1 MAEKKENVNRIT
13 NIPKNSGFLTHKVIE
28 PVNIKI
34 IRELINNPN
43 LSSTDIAT
51 KYHMPLSTI
60 QRRRTKL
67 ERSILKKNYQV
78 DFGQLGWRT
87 ADILISVEK
96 GKSEQVARQI
106 LQNEKNNVV
115 YTSLRIGHPQIDLT
129 AKAVY
134 RDSEA
139 LHRLVEK
146 IKALPFVTFV
156 EWSEEVKVVGN
167 NYPDIIDLIF
177 SSYL

>member
-1 MAEKKENVNRIT
+1 MAEKKQNVKHIT
-13 NIPKNSGFLTHKVIE
+13 NNAKNSDFLVHKIIE
-28 PVNIKI
+28 PLNIKI
-34 IRELINNPN
+34 MRELINNPD

-67 ERSILKKNYQV
+67 ERSILKKTYLIDMNR
-78 DFGQLGWRT
+78 LGWRT
-87 ADILISVEK
+87 ADILVAVEK
-96 GKSEQVARQI
+96 GRSEQVARQI
-106 LQNEKNNVV
+106 LQNEKDNVISA
-115 YTSLRIGHPQIDLT
+115 SLRIGHPQIDLT

-134 RDSEA
+134 RDSES
-139 LHRLVEK
+139 LHRLVER

-167 NYPDIIDLIF
+167 NYPDIIDLVF

>member
-1 MAEKKENVNRIT
+1 
-13 NIPKNSGFLTHKVIE
+13 
-28 PVNIKI
+28 
-34 IRELINNPN
+34 
-43 LSSTDIAT
+43 
-51 KYHMPLSTI
+51 MPLSTI

-78 DFGQLGWRT
+78 DLGQLGWRT

>member
-13 NIPKNSGFLTHKVIE
+13 NIPKNSDFLAHKIIE
-28 PVNIKI
+28 PLNIKI
-34 IRELINNPN
+34 IRELISNPD

-67 ERSILKKNYQV
+67 ERSILKKTYQV
-78 DFGQLGWRT
+78 DMGQLGWRT
-87 ADILISVEK
+87 ADILIAVEK

-106 LQNEKNNVV
+106 LQNEKNNVIS
-115 YTSLRIGHPQIDLT
+115 TSLRIGHPQVDLT

-134 RDSEA
+134 RDSES
-139 LHRLVEK
+139 LHRLVER